1 MNRTKRAMQ
10 DSSSDTLLEAC
21 LLVRKFGQKVA
32 EAAGGMPILDVACG
46 SGRNAIFLR
55 QFGCTVIC
63 MDNDLSRL
71 QNRRPQLEENT
82 SRSGLGSLIPHQIDL
97 VQDPWP
103 FSPRSVGG
111 IINIHFT
118 LLTLFPL
125 FQSSLVPNGYLLLE
139 TVPGVGGNYLELP
152 EEGELIATLGTA
164 FECEF
169 YKERH
174 VGPPEHNAVTV
185 KLLARRLE

>member
-1 MNRTKRAMQ
+1 MKRVMRN
-10 DSSSDTLLEAC
+10 SNTDTLLDVC
-21 LLVRKFGQKVA
+21 SLVKRFGKKVA
-32 EAAGGMPILDVACG
+32 EAAGEMPILDVACG
-46 SGRNAIFLR
+46 SGRNAIFLG
-55 QFGCTVIC
+55 QLGCTVIC

-71 QNRRPQLEENT
+71 HTDRT
-82 SRSGLGSLIPHQIDL
+82 FKGGSGSLIPHQIDL
-97 VQDPWP
+97 INDPWP

-118 LLTLFPL
+118 LPTLFPL
-125 FQSSLVPNGYLLLE
+125 FQSSLMPNGYLLFE

-152 EEGELIATLGTA
+152 KEGELMAALGTS
-164 FECEF
+164 FECKV

-185 KLLARRLE
+185 KLLARRRE